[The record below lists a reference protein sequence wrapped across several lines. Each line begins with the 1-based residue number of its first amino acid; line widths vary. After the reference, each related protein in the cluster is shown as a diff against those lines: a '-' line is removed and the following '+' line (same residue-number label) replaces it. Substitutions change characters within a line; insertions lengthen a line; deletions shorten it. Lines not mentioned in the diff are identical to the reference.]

1 MRRKSATIVRAG
13 NAIVD
18 LARPKPHFTRMP
30 KTTRTDIELLKTW
43 TLTSAATLGSS
54 VRAKGIL
61 QEIQARLPAISK
73 KSVVLEGNELT
84 LVMPASGKAAF
95 SAAVAVIS
103 GVMQE
108 AETLPVIPREIEDIL
123 TIKTS
128 ERHRWLA
135 DGRLPSAGT
144 RTVRLNGR
152 ARRITFHVF
161 DPKVVE
167 DLLDRGIVDEWRE
180 NDIEAKA
187 ENRRRAAYQAK
198 LTRSL
203 KKAKKAS
210 KKQAPDADD
219 AAVKPRGWDEFD
231 IDGLLR

>member
-1 MRRKSATIVRAG
+1 
-13 NAIVD
+13 
-18 LARPKPHFTRMP
+18 MP
-30 KTTRTDIELLKTW
+30 KAANSQIELLRTW
-43 TLTSAATLGSS
+43 TLSPAATLGSS

-61 QEIQARLPAISK
+61 QEVRARLPAASK
-73 KSVVLEGNELT
+73 KAVVLDGNDLILAMSVEE
-84 LVMPASGKAAF
+84 KAAF
-95 SAAVAVIS
+95 AASVAVVNT
-103 GVMQE
+103 VMAE
-108 AETLPVIPREIEDIL
+108 VETLPVIPREIQDIL

-167 DLLDRGIVDEWRE
+167 DLLDRGMVDEWRE
-180 NDIEAKA
+180 EDAEAKA
-187 ENRRRAAYQAK
+187 EKRREAAYKAK

-203 KKAKKAS
+203 KKAPKARKKPNRD
-210 KKQAPDADD
+210 PDDPAL
-219 AAVKPRGWDEFD
+219 KLRGWEDFD
-231 IDGLLR
+231 VDGLLR